1 MYIISLFP
9 PHHTPFPP
17 FSPSLIS
24 HMVSVDVKHHV
35 YLLTNN
41 LKKGQ
46 RSRMGRLLLPLH
58 IRVSSAFFEKVIG
71 RMKDDD
77 VTRFVKA
84 DSLILKYG
92 QRPFSRRGIEEHS
105 SSQTGGRP
113 RELGRL

>member
-1 MYIISLFP
+1 
-9 PHHTPFPP
+9 
-17 FSPSLIS
+17 
-24 HMVSVDVKHHV
+24 
-35 YLLTNN
+35 
-41 LKKGQ
+41 
-46 RSRMGRLLLPLH
+46 MGRLLLPLP
-58 IRVSSAFFEKVIG
+58 IGVLSAFFEKVIG